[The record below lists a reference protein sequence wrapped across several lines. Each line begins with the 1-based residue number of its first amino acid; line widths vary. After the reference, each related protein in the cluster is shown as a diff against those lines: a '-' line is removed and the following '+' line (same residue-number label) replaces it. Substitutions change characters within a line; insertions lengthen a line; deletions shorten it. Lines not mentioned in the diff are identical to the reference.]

1 MSTYPQR
8 VSLAALLSAFGSIGL
23 TSFGGGRSAYFR
35 HAVVTARHW
44 LTDSQFLE
52 GLTLA
57 QILPGPNVSNLSVYL
72 GQRLRGLLGALL
84 TVSAVVLP
92 GAAMILLL
100 AIFYFGHDTLPHASA
115 VFKGVGAAAVGLA
128 LATTLQVGR
137 AGVTGWRDLILAAV
151 TFVAVGFLH
160 VSLLVALAALAPV
173 GIWLNRPRR
182 AAPHAAIVLPGEPSP
197 PAGSNG
203 GG

>member
-1 MSTYPQR
+1 MSARPEKI
-8 VSLAALLSAFGSIGL
+8 SLAAMLSAFGAIGV

-35 HAVVTARHW
+35 HAVVTTRHW

-57 QILPGPNVSNLSVYL
+57 QILPGPNISNLSVYL

-92 GAAMILLL
+92 GAGMILLL

-128 LATTLQVGR
+128 FATTLQVGR
-137 AGVTGWRDLILAAV
+137 AGVTGRRDLLIAAV
-151 TFVAVGFLH
+151 TFVAVGFFH
-160 VSLLVALAALAPV
+160 VSLLVALLALGPV
-173 GIWLNRPRR
+173 GVWLYRPR
-182 AAPHAAIVLPGEPSP
+182 P
-197 PAGSNG
+197 PAQNAAAATREGAN
-203 GG
+203 